1 MSKIRKFPVTRNCVF
16 PIRSIQSPI
25 FAKMNSAIPIK
36 TKDGSHTLY
45 NEAAGEYYHSV
56 YGAVQ
61 ESEHIFIRA
70 GLEAK
75 QISPEVLQV
84 LEIGFGAGLNA
95 LLTLKWAEDNH
106 QPVQYLGIEAF
117 PLTEATLKQ
126 LNYAEILHIEP
137 SLFLKMHQSIMRQ
150 QITPY
155 FSVQVLH
162 EKLQDLLPG
171 KNRFHVVFFDAF
183 SPGSQ
188 PEMWTKEGFIKLH
201 DALIPGGTLVTY
213 SCKGS
218 VKRALKAA
226 GFSLEK
232 LPGPPGK
239 REFLR
244 ATAL

>member
-1 MSKIRKFPVTRNCVF
+1 
-16 PIRSIQSPI
+16 
-25 FAKMNSAIPIK
+25 MNSEMPIQ
-36 TKDGSHTLY
+36 TKDGSHTLF
-45 NEAAGEYYHSV
+45 NEAAGEHYHSV
-56 YGAVQ
+56 FGAIQ
-61 ESEHIFIRA
+61 ESEHIFIRT

-75 QISPEVLQV
+75 QTFPEVLQV
-84 LEIGFGAGLNA
+84 LEIGFGTGLNA
-95 LLTLKWAEDNH
+95 LLTLKWAEDDH
-106 QPVQYLGIEAF
+106 QSVQYVGIEAF
-117 PLTEATLKQ
+117 PLTETILKQ
-126 LNYAEILHIEP
+126 LNYAAMLHIEP
-137 SLFLKMHQSIMRQ
+137 SLFLKIHQSITRQ

-155 FSVQVLH
+155 FSLQVFH
-162 EKLQDLLPG
+162 EKFQDFLPG

-183 SPGSQ
+183 SPDSQ

-201 DALIPGGTLVTY
+201 DALISGGTLVTY

-244 ATAL
+244 ATVRSA